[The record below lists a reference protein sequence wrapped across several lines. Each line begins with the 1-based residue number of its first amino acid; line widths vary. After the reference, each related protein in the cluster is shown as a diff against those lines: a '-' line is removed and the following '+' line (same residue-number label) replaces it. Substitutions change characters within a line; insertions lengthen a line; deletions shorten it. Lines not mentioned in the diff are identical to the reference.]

1 MPTTRSA
8 VRPTPQ
14 NAECKCKC
22 SVVIPCPV
30 KRPVSSCDHH
40 QGYPDVRLHARQY
53 MLQLNVAVANKPAPA
68 TTSLVQREGRPNA
81 TKSEEGKKQK

>member
-1 MPTTRSA
+1 
-8 VRPTPQ
+8 
-14 NAECKCKC
+14 
-22 SVVIPCPV
+22 
-30 KRPVSSCDHH
+30 
-40 QGYPDVRLHARQY
+40 